1 MSQSAGSKPSSVNI
15 HVLDKDYTVAC
26 PEGEETSLLASA
38 DLLNKKIKEIR
49 DLGSV
54 IGSERIAV
62 MAALN
67 LAHEFLAADTAKSS
81 MTQVDQRID
90 SLKDKINSALG
101 QIELK

>member
-1 MSQSAGSKPSSVNI
+1 MSASPSSVNI
-15 HVLDKDYTVAC
+15 RVLDKDYTVAC

-38 DLLNKKIKEIR
+38 DLLNKKIIEIKDR
-49 DLGSV
+49 GSI

-67 LAHEFLAADTAKSS
+67 LAHEFLNAHSVKED
-81 MTQVDQRID
+81 MQDVDLRINK
-90 SLKDKINSALG
+90 LKQKINTALD